1 MRRGSIVVLI
11 TPFRKRQIEE
21 TAFQELVAWQIAQG
35 THGFVPCGT
44 TGESPAL
51 HDDEARR
58 ITKLGVEVA
67 KGRAPVIAGTG
78 TNSTDHTIMLTRQ
91 AKEAGADAALIVC
104 PYYNK

>member
-1 MRRGSIVVLI
+1 MFRGSLVALI
-11 TPFRKRQIEE
+11 TPFRNGEVEE

-58 ITKLGVEVA
+58 IITLCVEVA
-67 KGRAPVIAGTG
+67 NGRA
-78 TNSTDHTIMLTRQ
+78 R
-91 AKEAGADAALIVC
+91 
-104 PYYNK
+104 